1 MTNQILAT
9 VPITL
14 GDRRILV
21 PGKLL
26 WLRACAWMVVLFFLV
41 LFAFAPTIRVLGPL
55 LPKDPRISFMLNV
68 GAALI
73 ALGAYLLF
81 VRLGEDRLADELK
94 PAALPQ
100 LLVGLAIG
108 AAMFACVMGILVA
121 AKLYRIDWHG
131 LAPAWKAA
139 GISIQAGVG
148 EEILVRAIMLR
159 LLWRAFGPVAA
170 FVVSALFFGGAH
182 LTNPGATLFA
192 GLCIALE
199 AGVMLGA
206 FYALTGRLWM
216 SIGVHAAWNFTQG
229 YVFGAAVSGT
239 SFGTALSRSTVTSGA
254 PAWAS
259 GGAFG
264 PEASFP
270 ALVVCFTVG
279 LVVLWYAYKAGR
291 FGAADGARPDAGATA

>member
-1 MTNQILAT
+1 MTNPILAT

-14 GDRRILV
+14 GDRRILA
-21 PGKLL
+21 PGRLL
-26 WLRACAWMVVLFFLV
+26 WLRACAWMVALFFLV
-41 LFAFAPTIRVLGPL
+41 LFSFAPAMHALAQIFAKG
-55 LPKDPRISFMLNV
+55 DPRV
-68 GAALI
+68 GFGLMVGGALI
-73 ALGAYLLF
+73 AIGAYVLL
-81 VRLGEDRLADELK
+81 VRLGEDRMPDELR

-100 LLVGLAIG
+100 LAVGLAIG
-108 AAMFACVMGILVA
+108 AAMFACVMAVLVA
-121 AKLYRIDWHG
+121 AGLYRIDWHG

-139 GISIQAGVG
+139 GVSIQAGVS

-182 LTNPGATLFA
+182 LANPGATLFA
-192 GLCIALE
+192 ALCIALE

-264 PEASFP
+264 PEASAP
-270 ALVVCFTVG
+270 ALIVCLTVG
-279 LVVLWYAYKAGR
+279 LIVLWYAYKAGR
-291 FGAADGARPDAGATA
+291 FAAA